1 MPDLF
6 PSILTADCSTVKGGD
21 LPMLREVKFDFEK
34 GTPVFERGRPVLV
47 AGSEAVKV
55 WVWHAVQAERYRY
68 EHESWRYGNE
78 LYRLR
83 GRTYQRGT
91 IEAEAKRYIT
101 EALLASPYITS
112 AEVTE
117 LNLEGDVLKVAV
129 RYTDI
134 YGGGDT
140 VYV

>member
-6 PSILTADCSTVKGGD
+6 PSILTVDHTSVKGGD
-21 LPMLREVKFDFEK
+21 LPMLREVKFDFEA
-34 GTPVFERGRPVLV
+34 GCPVFERGYPVV
-47 AGSEAVKV
+47 VEGSEAVKV
-55 WVWHAVQAERYRY
+55 WVWHALQADRYRY

-91 IEAEAKRYIT
+91 IEAEAKRYIV
-101 EALLASPYITS
+101 EALLASPYIIS

-117 LNLEGDVLKVAV
+117 LESSGDTLHFTVQY
-129 RYTDI
+129 RDI
-134 YGGGDT
+134 YGEGSIH
-140 VYV
+140 V